1 MGGQKFFEKL
11 CGAFFGAFRR
21 KCGASQF
28 EPINHTGW
36 LKTQMELLE
45 RAADW
50 ISFGIIQ
57 KKSII
62 FFVKSIKKRSPK

>member
-28 EPINHTGW
+28 GPINHTGKDRT
-36 LKTQMELLE
+36 LFFHGFVDE
-45 RAADW
+45 
-50 ISFGIIQ
+50 ISFMKNAVQ
-57 KKSII
+57 KFVRHTNPKSKK
-62 FFVKSIKKRSPK
+62 VKVNG